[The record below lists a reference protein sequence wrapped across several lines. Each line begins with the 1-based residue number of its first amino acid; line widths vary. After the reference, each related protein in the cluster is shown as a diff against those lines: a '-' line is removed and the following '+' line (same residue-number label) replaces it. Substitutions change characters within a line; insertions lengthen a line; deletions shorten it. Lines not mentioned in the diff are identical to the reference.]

1 MERLGE
7 STHRLN
13 LWDKETREEAG
24 SNRFELLGH
33 SSHTAPEFSVLIEG
47 GGKAEVSKNKM
58 PPLNHLPR
66 SGVRAVIGNALII
79 KKVTAFQN
87 LLAFS
92 LFMLVLPFLHG
103 WSYSVTKSR
112 LQQSSCLLWRLLF
125 FYQRP
130 SARRLK
136 KLHFTTAPLV
146 YLTDILLQDYTIKWF
161 LQI

>member
-1 MERLGE
+1 MLVIKGDLGWEEKGNVKHLGE
-7 STHRLN
+7 PTHGLN
-13 LWDKETREEAG
+13 PWDKETREEAG

-33 SSHTAPEFSVLIEG
+33 SSHTAPEFSVLIE

-87 LLAFS
+87 LQAFLS
-92 LFMLVLPFLHG
+92 FVLVLPFLHD
-103 WSYSVTKSR
+103 WSYSVTKNC
-112 LQQSSCLLWRLLF
+112 LQRSSCLLWRLLLF
-125 FYQRP
+125 CQRP
-130 SARRLK
+130 SGRRLK

-146 YLTDILLQDYTIKWF
+146 YLR
-161 LQI
+161 